1 MSICS
6 PKCLIPFDD
15 DLLLNTSSA
24 VFMNIIRIM
33 ISCGRII
40 QLELMVTD
48 LMCPTMCVCFSAV
61 VRVCVCVRRRVSV
74 RVCVRVCV
82 CVYVRVCV
90 CVAPGWVDW
99 LTWRSMWAC
108 DYACV
113 YIH

>member
-48 LMCPTMCVCFSAV
+48 LICPRMCVCFSAV
-61 VRVCVCVRRRVSV
+61 VRVCVCVCVGV
-74 RVCVRVCV
+74 CLCVCVCACVCV
-82 CVYVRVCV
+82 CVRASVCV
-90 CVAPGWVDW
+90 CSFDSH
-99 LTWRSMWAC
+99 T
-108 DYACV
+108 DN
-113 YIH
+113 I